1 MGHHYW
7 DKSKHE
13 KIPRLEV
20 VPDAV
25 VERISEGGQTPN
37 EMRVWLEET
46 MRTNVNLPK
55 GRLGFVLR
63 IYNGRG
69 VDLPK

>member
-1 MGHHYW
+1 M
-7 DKSKHE
+7 
-13 KIPRLEV
+13 